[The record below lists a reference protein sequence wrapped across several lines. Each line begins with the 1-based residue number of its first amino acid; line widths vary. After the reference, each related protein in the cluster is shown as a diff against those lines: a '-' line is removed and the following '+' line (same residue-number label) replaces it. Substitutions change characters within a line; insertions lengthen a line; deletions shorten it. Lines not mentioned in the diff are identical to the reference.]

1 MINTAGSVTH
11 NVKFWFIF
19 LVYKFTAVYFAQGIS
34 TVISALKN
42 VSIGRQLNKKRK
54 RVFVSIPFM

>member
-19 LVYKFTAVYFAQGIS
+19 LVYKFTALYFAEGIS
-34 TVISALKN
+34 TVISSLKIEHIYN
-42 VSIGRQLNKKRK
+42 IK
-54 RVFVSIPFM
+54 I